1 MGWLEAGVYPGGV
14 GRIMPS
20 TGRRHGLTIT
30 FVVVDR
36 DIKADVHIPFAR
48 IAELMAALGA
58 VSLDRLT
65 GRGVDLTFDRT
76 GALVAVSTPNGTY
89 QI

>member
-20 TGRRHGLTIT
+20 TGRRHGLDIT
-30 FVVVDR
+30 FVVGDR
-36 DIKADVHIPFAR
+36 GVKADVHVPFAR

-58 VSLDRLT
+58 VSLDRLA
-65 GRGVDLTFDRT
+65 GRGVDLTFDRA
-76 GALVAVSTPNGTY
+76 GALVAISTPRGAY
-89 QI
+89 QV